1 MNLHIQKS
9 GKGSKGFYIALGA
22 CLIAVGVAAWTTYD
36 SVVNYAA
43 PGPEA
48 QSSSAAPANNT
59 VSGVYVSE
67 PESSSSQA
75 AVSSSSKPE
84 SSSQAVVSSKPAPS
98 SKAPAKQASAKVWTY
113 SYPVDKTIA
122 QKFSEDP
129 VFCEATGDWRAH
141 TGIDLSAKTDD
152 PVKAIA
158 DGKVTRTYID
168 DRYGSTAVI
177 QHGSVEAWYCG
188 LGDTKIRAGEAV
200 TAGQQ
205 IGTVG
210 IVPIESAEGPH
221 LHLVL
226 KENGKYVDPLTLLQ

>member
-9 GKGSKGFYIALGA
+9 GKNSKGFYIALGA

-36 SVVNYAA
+36 SVVHYAA
-43 PGPEA
+43 PGPET

-59 VSGVYVSE
+59 VSGVYASE
-67 PESSSSQA
+67 PESSSQA

-84 SSSQAVVSSKPAPS
+84 SGAPSSIASKPAVS
-98 SKAPAKQASAKVWTY
+98 SAAPAKQTGAKVWTY
-113 SYPVDKTIA
+113 SYPVDKTIL

-129 VFCEATGDWRAH
+129 IFCQATGDWRAH
-141 TGIDLSAKTDD
+141 TGLDLTANAND

-158 DGKVTRTYID
+158 DGKVTRTYQD

-188 LGDTKIRAGEAV
+188 LGDTKVRAGDTV
-200 TAGQQ
+200 TAGQE

-210 IVPIESAEGPH
+210 TVPIESVEGPH

-226 KENGKYVDPLTLLQ
+226 KENGKYVDPITLLK